1 MTDGRFY
8 DARVDEERM
17 VHSDDATGRSHQVV
31 SPGPPITRRRVTALA
46 ALPGQLERWLGYS
59 WWRSCP
65 PGVVAL
71 GPADRFHA
79 EWPASVSLS
88 VRARVFTTAWRVAVV
103 EE

>member
-1 MTDGRFY
+1 
-8 DARVDEERM
+8 
-17 VHSDDATGRSHQVV
+17 
-31 SPGPPITRRRVTALA
+31 
-46 ALPGQLERWLGYS
+46 LERWLGYS